1 MSDQTCGMPDNCRC
15 NRCHLDFS
23 TAVEKP
29 IDIDVEECAE
39 TTQIATNTND
49 EIKSRELLD
58 TLILAAATEI
68 EALVIDVMVELRRP
82 DNSINV
88 SAALDKILNL
98 SIAIKQQARASTP
111 PTEDKN

>member
-1 MSDQTCGMPDNCRC
+1 MRPYKG
-15 NRCHLDFS
+15 
-23 TAVEKP
+23 
-29 IDIDVEECAE
+29 AE
-39 TTQIATNTND
+39 IVTNTKNA
-49 EIKSRELLD
+49 ENSNP
-58 TLILAAATEI
+58 ILTAATEI